1 MAEQV
6 DAPDSKSG
14 GAAPRAGS
22 IPALGTSARPR
33 RAPAPVDPY
42 YRRHLFF
49 CVNERA
55 DEACCQDHDAR
66 AMRDYAKARCKTL
79 GIHGA
84 GQVRVNQCGCLD
96 RCAEGPVAVV
106 YPDGIW
112 YRYRTRADIDRIID
126 EHLRHGRPV
135 RELEI

>member
-1 MAEQV
+1 M
-6 DAPDSKSG
+6 
-14 GAAPRAGS
+14 
-22 IPALGTSARPR
+22 
-33 RAPAPVDPY
+33 DPY

-49 CVNERA
+49 CVNERT

-66 AMRDYAKARCKTL
+66 AMRDYAKERCKAL

-84 GQVRVNQCGCLD
+84 GRVRVNRCGCLD

-106 YPDGIW
+106 YPDGVW

-126 EHLRHGRPV
+126 EHLARGRPV
-135 RELEI
+135 KELEI

>member
-22 IPALGTSARPR
+22 IPALGTTGAA
-33 RAPAPVDPY
+33 RAPPVDPY

-66 AMRDYAKARCKTL
+66 AMRDYAKERCKAL

-84 GQVRVNQCGCLD
+84 G
-96 RCAEGPVAVV
+96 
-106 YPDGIW
+106 
-112 YRYRTRADIDRIID
+112 
-126 EHLRHGRPV
+126 
-135 RELEI
+135 